1 VCGIPKFVI
10 CMYLSHR
17 MDVEVENVGLLVVGH
32 WSVTARL
39 QRVQVVDVEEMAG
52 DRNTR
57 KGSKLIIKR
66 IRSLGHA
73 ENASK

>member
-1 VCGIPKFVI
+1 MHVLVSQNGCGDRE
-10 CMYLSHR
+10 CR
-17 MDVEVENVGLLVVGH
+17 VGH

-57 KGSKLIIKR
+57 KGSKLMIKR
-66 IRSLGHA
+66 IRSLGHT